1 MPVPTCSLSLKK
13 KLSGKTTSKAE
24 RVMKRANARANVGKW
39 SVAGAFNVAEVR
51 LAHCYNGFDA

>member
-1 MPVPTCSLSLKK
+1 MFAVIEK

-24 RVMKRANARANVGKW
+24 RVMQRANARANVGKW